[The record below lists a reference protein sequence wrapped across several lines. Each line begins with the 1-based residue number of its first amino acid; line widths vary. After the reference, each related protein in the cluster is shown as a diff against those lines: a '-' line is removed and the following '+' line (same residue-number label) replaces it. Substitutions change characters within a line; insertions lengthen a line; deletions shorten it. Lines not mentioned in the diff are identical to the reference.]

1 MDAVPVEVEGRD
13 FDGGEVDG
21 LFAVFVF
28 ERVKIVMA
36 FMSMTINL
44 SVNIQKSTYL
54 KVKFGAKLHAL
65 AHSPTNNDHRK
76 IKIEP
81 WPYVTSLLAVGLA

>member
-1 MDAVPVEVEGRD
+1 MMVMVDTEDCEGR
-13 FDGGEVDG
+13 
-21 LFAVFVF
+21 
-28 ERVKIVMA
+28 RQM
-36 FMSMTINL
+36 MTINL